1 MKAHRPRV
9 GWRIDRSLMGRPC
22 RQPAAEPGPEQRRLR
37 REDIEARTEELEWS
51 LNLLAFARPLDTA
64 VCHECVRKN
73 FVVLQV

>member
-1 MKAHRPRV
+1 MKAHWPRV
-9 GWRIDRSLMGRPC
+9 GWRIDHSSMGRPC
-22 RQPAAEPGPEQRRLR
+22 RKPAEPGPEQRRRR

-73 FVVLQV
+73 FVALQI